1 MIKYIRRRIARKELI
16 KLRDELTFYEPLY
29 PLIGPFHLWF
39 TEKWN
44 YIWSKQTNRYE
55 IEPEFFAEIYSV
67 IPGQL
72 TVFKQAIADYGQKV
86 DTSYIKDKIVI
97 MEKMLADGDSE
108 RILTLMFLYLQIF
121 ERAERYLHLKKREA
135 ELNEY
140 IR

>member
-1 MIKYIRRRIARKELI
+1 MINYIRRRIARKELL

-29 PLIGPFHLWF
+29 PLIAPFHLWLM
-39 TEKWN
+39 EKLN
-44 YIWSKQTNRYE
+44 YIWSKPTNRYE
-55 IEPEFFAEIYSV
+55 IEAEFFAEV
-67 IPGQL
+67 HREIPGQL
-72 TVFKQAIADYGQKV
+72 AVFKQAIADYGQIV
-86 DTSYIKDKIVI
+86 DTSYFKDKIAI

>member
-1 MIKYIRRRIARKELI
+1 MIKYIRRRIARKELV

-29 PLIGPFHLWF
+29 PLIDPFHLWF

-44 YIWSKQTNRYE
+44 YIWSKQTNRYD
-55 IEPEFFAEIYSV
+55 IEAEFFAEIYTE

-72 TVFKQAIADYGQKV
+72 VVFKQAIADYGQLV
-86 DTSYIKDKIVI
+86 DTSYFRDKIVI